1 MGIQDAIFISDPS
14 IAHEVFNVNGSIT
27 ALRPTSKFTS
37 DYYSLNGKGLIFS
50 KDKKKLRE
58 SRLTASRFLAPKV
71 LDQMGDA
78 IQIETSYLVDQLIRS
93 GNTDEGVDPFNDLT
107 FRSLNVMTKVCLGT
121 RFESKEDP
129 AFKNILEVINTS
141 AIYSG
146 VDENIDVY
154 IPALGFIGY
163 LQNKDKQ
170 KRDFIAN
177 LRDPVMK
184 KLIAQSIEKDEDCL
198 VKRMRDSE
206 NNNMYDEEDI
216 IVLVSDLIIAGT
228 DTVTLSVSR
237 GFTVL
242 SHYPEVQQKICAE
255 IDAFVTKHNRLPT
268 FTDREE
274 FPYMISVQ
282 REIMRLYPL
291 TPYGSPHIA
300 EKDFTVNNYKIKKGT
315 VLISD
320 MYSMH
325 RNPDVYPDPDKF
337 IPERFINNTSTFYAS
352 ANGNTKERDQFNFGW
367 GRRICPGI
375 YLAEMEMFLTYINL
389 WARST
394 VEPALDSNGNFVYS
408 DIENFVDCGIVM
420 HPKPYKV
427 RFVERPDRLI

>member
-1 MGIQDAIFISDPS
+1 MGIQDTIFISDPS
-14 IAHEVFNVNGSIT
+14 IAHEVFDVNGSIT

-37 DYYSLNGKGLIFS
+37 DYYSLNGKGLMFS
-50 KDKKKLRE
+50 KDKKKLRK
-58 SRLTASRFLAPKV
+58 SRLAANMLLAPKA
-71 LDQMGDA
+71 LDQMADA

-107 FRSLNVMTKVCLGT
+107 FRSLNVIAKVSLGT
-121 RFESKEDP
+121 RFESIDDP
-129 AFKNILEVINTS
+129 TFKNVLEIVYLTFK
-141 AIYSG
+141 YSG
-146 VDENIDVY
+146 VNETMDAY

-163 LQNKDKQ
+163 LQNKDKA
-170 KRDFIAN
+170 KRDFITN
-177 LRDPVMK
+177 LRNPVMK

-198 VKRMRDSE
+198 VKRMRDSD

-216 IVLVSDLIIAGT
+216 IVIVSDLIIAGT
-228 DTVTLSVSR
+228 DTVTLSVSW

-255 IDAFVTKHNRLPT
+255 IDAFITKHNRLPT

-291 TPYGSPHIA
+291 SPYGNPHIA
-300 EKDFTVNNYKIKKGT
+300 EKDFIVNNYKIKKGT

-337 IPERFINNTSTFYAS
+337 IPERFIKDTSTFHAS

-394 VEPALDSNGNFVYS
+394 VEPALDSNGNFLYG
-408 DIENFVDCGIVM
+408 DIESFVDRGLVM
-420 HPKPYKV
+420 HPKPYKA
-427 RFVERPDRLI
+427 RFVERPDRLL